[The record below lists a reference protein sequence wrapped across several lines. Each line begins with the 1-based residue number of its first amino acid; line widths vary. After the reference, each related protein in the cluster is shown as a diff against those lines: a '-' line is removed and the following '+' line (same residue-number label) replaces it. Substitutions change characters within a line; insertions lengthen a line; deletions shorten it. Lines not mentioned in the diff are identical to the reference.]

1 MSTSSTP
8 AGVECV
14 WALDAQ
20 LGEGPIWSA
29 RERAVWF
36 VDIKGRRVHR
46 YDEATRATRSWQ
58 APEDV
63 GFIVSVSGGRLI
75 CGLKSGLYQFDPY
88 GGTFHLL
95 RLVDAEHPRNRLND
109 AHVDAAGR
117 LWFGTMDDDE
127 ASPSGAL
134 YCLDGRRLHR
144 CDDDYVITN
153 GPATSPDGRTLYH
166 IDTLKRV
173 IYAFA
178 LAADG
183 ALSKRRVFA
192 RLTET
197 DGYPDGPVVD
207 ATGCIWVGLFGGW
220 GVNRYSPAG
229 ELLSKL
235 SLPVANC
242 TKVAFGGDNLQTM
255 YITTAWKGLAPGQRA
270 QQPLAGGLFAARV
283 DTPGLPPNLFTD
295 DS

>member
-14 WALDAQ
+14 WPLAAE

-46 YDEATRATRSWQ
+46 YDAASRRTRSWP
-58 APEDV
+58 APQDV
-63 GFIVSVSGGRLI
+63 GFIVAADGGGLI
-75 CGLKSGLYQFDPY
+75 CGLKSGLYEFDRH
-88 GGTFHLL
+88 GASFHLV

-127 ASPSGAL
+127 SSPNGAL
-134 YCLDGRRLHR
+134 YRFDGERLDR
-144 CDDDYVITN
+144 CDDNYVITN

-166 IDTLKRV
+166 IDTLQRV

-178 LAADG
+178 LAPDG
-183 ALSKRRVFA
+183 SLSNRRVFA
-192 RLTET
+192 RVAAS

-207 ATGCIWVGLFGGW
+207 AAGCVWVGLFGGW
-220 GVNRYSPAG
+220 GVQRYSPAG

-242 TKVAFGGDNLQTM
+242 TKVAFGGDDLQTL
-255 YITTAWKGLAPGQRA
+255 YITTAWKGLGPGQRA

-283 DTPGLPPNLFTD
+283 DTPGLPSNSFAHD
-295 DS
+295 R

>member
-1 MSTSSTP
+1 MLAGMPDLLSWRPRFPILASKTYLINNSLGAMPASVNDALAEYTNLWATEGVVAWDTWLPEVAYTAAILEDSVWFDP
-8 AGVECV
+8 AG
-14 WALDAQ
+14 
-20 LGEGPIWSA
+20 
-29 RERAVWF
+29 
-36 VDIKGRRVHR
+36 
-46 YDEATRATRSWQ
+46 
-58 APEDV
+58 
-63 GFIVSVSGGRLI
+63 GG
-75 CGLKSGLYQFDPY
+75 
-88 GGTFHLL
+88 FHLL

-127 ASPSGAL
+127 ASPNGAL
-134 YCLDGRRLHR
+134 YRFDGRRLHR

-166 IDTLKRV
+166 VDTLQRL

-183 ALSKRRVFA
+183 SLSERRVFV
-192 RLTET
+192 RLGDT

-242 TKVAFGGDNLQTM
+242 TKVAFGGDDLQTL

-283 DTPGLPPNLFTD
+283 DTPGLPANLFAHD
-295 DS
+295 R